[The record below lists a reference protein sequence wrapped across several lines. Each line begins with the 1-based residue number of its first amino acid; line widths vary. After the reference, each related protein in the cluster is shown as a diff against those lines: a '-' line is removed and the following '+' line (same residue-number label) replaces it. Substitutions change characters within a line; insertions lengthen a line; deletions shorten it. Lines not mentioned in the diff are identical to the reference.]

1 MDVLGWLLILGVA
14 LVTLGAAAVA
24 GFVRERN
31 DGGLDRKTRERIA
44 DRIARFG
51 RDPGSV
57 RPGSLEPA
65 NRVSLAAESAV
76 RRRLWRD
83 GSVVLVLFGTGL
95 LVFLAITDQRQPAG
109 LVLSATATPAPG
121 LAEGSHRT
129 DAGPSA
135 TDPTRS
141 ALAPAATAPGTT
153 APGATAPA
161 ATAPGATAPGAT
173 APGATA
179 RPRDRSDRMA
189 VLSPCPGKP
198 GCYVYRVRLGDNLV
212 SIANWFGIPYSEV
225 LALNPQIRNP
235 TTVHAGDRISLP
247 HPRR

>member
-51 RDPGSV
+51 RDPGLV
-57 RPGSLEPA
+57 RSGTPESAG
-65 NRVSLAAESAV
+65 RVPLAPESAV

-95 LVFLAITDQRQPAG
+95 LVVLAITDQRQPAS

-121 LAEGSHRT
+121 LAEEAHGT
-129 DAGPSA
+129 DASLSTA
-135 TDPTRS
+135 DPTRS
-141 ALAPAATAPGTT
+141 ALAPAASPTA
-153 APGATAPA
+153 AGATAPA
-161 ATAPGATAPGAT
+161 VTTPGATAQ
-173 APGATA
+173 
-179 RPRDRSDRMA
+179 PRDRSDRMA
-189 VLSPCPGKP
+189 VLTPCPGKP

-212 SIANWFGIPYSEV
+212 SIANWFGIPYSDV
-225 LALNPQIRNP
+225 LALNRQIRNP

>member
-1 MDVLGWLLILGVA
+1 MEVLGWLLIPGVA
-14 LVTLGAAAVA
+14 LVTLGAAAL
-24 GFVRERN
+24 VRFARRRKH
-31 DGGLDRKTRERIA
+31 GGLDRKTRERIA

-57 RPGSLEPA
+57 RPGSSEPA
-65 NRVSLAAESAV
+65 TRVSLAAESAV

-83 GSVVLVLFGTGL
+83 SSVMLVLFGTGL
-95 LVFLAITDQRQPAG
+95 LVVLAITVQRQPAG
-109 LVLSATATPAPG
+109 LVLSATATPASA
-121 LAEGSHRT
+121 LAEGSHGT
-129 DAGPSA
+129 DAGLSA
-135 TDPTRS
+135 TNPT
-141 ALAPAATAPGTT
+141 PA
-153 APGATAPA
+153 ATAPA
-161 ATAPGATAPGAT
+161 ATTPGATT
-173 APGATA
+173 SGATA

-189 VLSPCPGKP
+189 VLTPCLGKP

-225 LALNPQIRNP
+225 LALNLQIRNP

>member
-1 MDVLGWLLILGVA
+1 MDVLGWLLIAGVT
-14 LVTLGAAAVA
+14 LVTLGAAAVVRFA
-24 GFVRERN
+24 RERKA
-31 DGGLDRKTRERIA
+31 GGPDRKSRERIA
-44 DRIARFG
+44 DRIARFVG
-51 RDPGSV
+51 DPAVV
-57 RPGSLEPA
+57 RPGSSEPDS
-65 NRVSLAAESAV
+65 RVSLAGESPV

-95 LVFLAITDQRQPAG
+95 LVVLAITDQRQPAG

-121 LAEGSHRT
+121 LAEGAHGT
-129 DAGPSA
+129 DAGLSTA
-135 TDPTRS
+135 DPTRS
-141 ALAPAATAPGTT
+141 ALAPAASPTA
-153 APGATAPA
+153 AGATAPA
-161 ATAPGATAPGAT
+161 VTTPGATAQ
-173 APGATA
+173 
-179 RPRDRSDRMA
+179 PRDRSDRIA
-189 VLSPCPGKP
+189 VLTRCPGKP